1 MVPSFCLALCK
12 CFYVLKSAKSL
23 ALAGSGLMKKLSYS
37 ALQCTVPCSPES
49 GTSRVSPMCIVYA
62 LLLRLSCFC
71 FQSSCL
77 QWLSLLVWTEFGP
90 CVVSGDIWGPLQL
103 LFCVTPGIFQ
113 RCNSTKLQGTFH
125 VLFPEKLW
133 MVGGA
138 AVRPDVYPQPTAG
151 AVV

>member
-1 MVPSFCLALCK
+1 MVPSFCLTLCK

-113 RCNSTKLQGTFH
+113 RCNSTKLQVAFPMLSQRSFCWWV
-125 VLFPEKLW
+125 VLIITPT
-133 MVGGA
+133 
-138 AVRPDVYPQPTAG
+138 VYS
-151 AVV
+151 V